1 MALKNMKKDTIY
13 LTAQGLED
21 IQQELANLK
30 AQRPKVLHDMNHMKA
45 LGDLKENSAYEEKRR
60 ELGFVD
66 GRIMELEELLKN
78 AQVLDIVTSGAV
90 NLGSV
95 VELHIEGD
103 SVRYQIVDENE
114 ASVAD
119 GKISTVSPIGQALMG
134 KTVGDV
140 VHIES
145 PGGKISYQIMAIE

>member
-1 MALKNMKKDTIY
+1 MKKNTVY
-13 LTAQGLED
+13 LTAQGLDD
-21 IQQELANLK
+21 IQSELAKLK
-30 AQRPKVLHDMNHMKA
+30 ENRPKVLHDMDHMRV

-66 GRIMELEELLKN
+66 GRIMELEELLKS
-78 AQVLDIVTSGAV
+78 AQILDVVASDVV

-103 SVRYQIVDENE
+103 KVRYQIVDENE
-114 ASVAD
+114 ASIAD
-119 GKISTVSPIGQALMG
+119 GKISTVSPIGQALLG
-134 KTVGDV
+134 KKIGDV

-145 PGGKISYQIMAIE
+145 PGGKISYQILAIE